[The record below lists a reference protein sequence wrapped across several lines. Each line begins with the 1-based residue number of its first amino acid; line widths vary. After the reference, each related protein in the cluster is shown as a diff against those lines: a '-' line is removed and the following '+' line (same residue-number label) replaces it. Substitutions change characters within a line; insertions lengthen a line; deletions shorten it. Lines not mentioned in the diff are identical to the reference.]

1 MIAASNNADIVI
13 SVIGAAGVMFG
24 ALIKLMFGQR
34 TLRHES
40 TRQHAD
46 NKEATAKDI
55 GSISTKLDMVHDS
68 VITTKAELRDD
79 IKALNHRI
87 DKHIDNH
94 PVNPIPEF
102 RHLRAVES
110 E

>member
-1 MIAASNNADIVI
+1 M
-13 SVIGAAGVMFG
+13 MFG

-40 TRQHAD
+40 TLQHAE
-46 NKEATAKDI
+46 NKEATAKEI
-55 GSISTKLDMVHDS
+55 GSISSKLDMVHES
-68 VITTKAELRDD
+68 VITTKAELRED

-94 PVNPIPEF
+94 PTEPLTEY

-110 E
+110 D